1 MSEDPYSILGISKN
15 ATKTD
20 IKKAFRDLSKKHHPD
35 KGGEEKTFQKI
46 SAAYNILSDDQ
57 KRAQFDQFG
66 AAGAGAGFGGA
77 SGGFSGGF
85 SQADFGD
92 FEDIFSSFFGGGD
105 GGGRRSSQRS
115 TAQRGADLEVSVVLD
130 FDEAIKGVK
139 KSFTSK
145 NLEPCEKCNGE
156 GGFDKK
162 SCSRC
167 GGTGAVSQKFQ
178 TPFGTVAQQTT
189 CPECR
194 GQGISFTTRCS
205 ECQGEGR
212 VRQKKDIEI
221 NIPLGISDGVTLRL
235 SGKGEAG
242 IRGGARGDLYVHISV
257 RPSNKFRRDGLNL
270 ISELEISVFDAILGG
285 TYEVETFWGKVD
297 LKVPENIRD
306 RELLRIKGKGV
317 ERDGD
322 KGDHLVRIS
331 YKMPKKVS
339 KKLREILEEAKS
351 ESR

>member
-1 MSEDPYSILGISKN
+1 MSEDPYSILGVSKN
-15 ATKTD
+15 ATKAE

-35 KGGEEKTFQKI
+35 KGGDEARFQKI

-66 AAGAGAGFGGA
+66 AAGGPSGFGGG
-77 SGGFSGGF
+77 GGFSGGF

-92 FEDIFSSFFGGGD
+92 FEDIFSSFFGGG
-105 GGGRRSSQRS
+105 GGGRSSRGS
-115 TAQRGADLEVSVVLD
+115 RAQRGADLEVSVVLD

-145 NLEPCEKCNGE
+145 NLEPCEKCKGE

-162 SCSRC
+162 SCSKC
-167 GGTGAVSQKFQ
+167 NGSGSVSQRFQ

-194 GQGISFTTRCS
+194 GQGTSFSTRCS
-205 ECQGEGR
+205 DCQGEGR
-212 VRQKKDIEI
+212 IRQKKDIEI
-221 NIPLGISDGVTLRL
+221 DIPAGISDGVTLRL

-242 IRGGARGDLYVHISV
+242 VRGGPRGDLYVHITV
-257 RPSNKFRRDGLNL
+257 KPSNKFKRDGLNL
-270 ISELEISVFDAILGG
+270 ITELEISVFDAILGG
-285 TYEVETFWGKVD
+285 AYEIETFWGKVD

-317 ERDGD
+317 DRDGD
-322 KGDHLVRIS
+322 KGDHLVRIN

-339 KKLREILEEAKS
+339 KKLREVLEEAKH
-351 ESR
+351 ES